1 MAKSGGRKVVKPV
14 AAAAVTLGTI
24 ASIWWFALKPRRKA
38 KAIAKT
44 TEAQSAAGAGPNDG
58 GATTEQL

>member
-38 KAIAKT
+38 RAIAKT
-44 TEAQSAAGAGPNDG
+44 DAQSAAGAGTNDG

>member
-1 MAKSGGRKVVKPV
+1 MAKSGGRRVVKPV

-44 TEAQSAAGAGPNDG
+44 DAQSAAGAGTNDG
-58 GATTEQL
+58 GPTTEQL

>member
-38 KAIAKT
+38 RAIAKT
-44 TEAQSAAGAGPNDG
+44 DAQSAAGAGTNDG
-58 GATTEQL
+58 GATTEQP

>member
-44 TEAQSAAGAGPNDG
+44 DAQSAPGVGTDEG